1 MALRHRPP
9 HLHTADA
16 RTPGDADTPARAGA
30 RTPRGRAGRS
40 VVALS
45 GALLLAVAATGCG
58 SADAADDKTPERRDF
73 ALRGH
78 ALTVVAE
85 NTDVELVPADVEKIE
100 VTRWFNGW
108 TAVGGGVEK
117 YWRMQ
122 DGELRIG
129 VDCDGLINNC
139 DTRHVI
145 KVPRAAA
152 VTVKGDNGDLTAKG
166 FGTPLTLASDNGTVR
181 VRDSRGRL
189 DLSSDNGGVSAT
201 GIGARRVS
209 AQSDN
214 GDVRLAFARVPDR
227 VETGTDNGGTDVALP
242 RARYRVE
249 AGTDNGDTDVSVP
262 RSDRSGHTVT
272 ARSDNGDITVRTGN

>member
-16 RTPGDADTPARAGA
+16 RTHTDARTPARAGI

-40 VVALS
+40 VVALG

-58 SADAADDKTPERRDF
+58 SADAAEDNAPERRDF
-73 ALRGH
+73 AFRGH

-100 VTRWFNGW
+100 VTRWFKGW
-108 TAVGGGVEK
+108 TAVGGDVER

-122 DGELRIG
+122 GGELRIG
-129 VDCDGLINNC
+129 VDCDGLISTC
-139 DTRHVI
+139 DARHVI
-145 KVPRAAA
+145 KVPRAAV
-152 VTVKGDNGDLTAKG
+152 VTVKGDNGDLTAKD

-181 VRDSRGRL
+181 VTGSRGRL

-209 AQSDN
+209 ARSDN
-214 GDVRLAFARVPDR
+214 GDVRLAFTRVPDR
-227 VETGTDNGGTDVALP
+227 VETGTDNGGTDVELP
-242 RARYRVE
+242 RARYRVT